1 MNSFRSAALIFLILL
16 ENNKETADQTLFI
29 RRIALRSDVPL
40 GKKGWVPT
48 HAPCTF
54 MQRLR
59 AALDP
64 DEKFLHQDE
73 A

>member
-1 MNSFRSAALIFLILL
+1 MNPFLFSGSNIFVILL
-16 ENNKETADQTLFI
+16 ENNQGNTSADQTLFV
-29 RRIALRSDVPL
+29 RRIALRSDIPL

-48 HAPCTF
+48 HAPRTF

-64 DEKFLHQDE
+64 DDS
-73 A
+73 